1 MDIEI
6 NKRVEEIV
14 LKRITEEMARRESEI
29 ELEVQ
34 KRLNEAKKLMEKN
47 LIEEFEKQRQ
57 FEYKRMLEKE
67 VNKHV
72 FLVFL

>member
-1 MDIEI
+1 M
-6 NKRVEEIV
+6 